1 MYNILI
7 LEDDSLFASSIE
19 DFLNCENF
27 EVDIAKDSEEVFS
40 YTYSKNYDLYLFDI
54 NVPKLNGL
62 ETLKML
68 RQSNDNTPCIFLT
81 SYKDKDTLK
90 SGFISGCDD
99 YIKKPVDLDELNL
112 RLRAILRRE
121 NKGFSKVILEDNL
134 YFNQEDKRVYKDNE
148 DLNLPS
154 KVLELLELFIENR
167 NKIVT
172 KEMIFSR
179 LYSKEQTH
187 SEGAVRVYINQI
199 KNIFETK
206 DDVIK
211 NIKGVGYKFEL

>member
-1 MYNILI
+1 MKILL
-7 LEDDSLFASSIE
+7 LEDDTLFAQSIQ
-19 DFLNCENF
+19 DFLEEEGF
-27 EVDIAKDSEEVFS
+27 FVDIAYDGEEALNKNFES
-40 YTYSKNYDLYLFDI
+40 NYDLYLLDI

-62 ETLKML
+62 EFLKEL
-68 RQSNDNTPCIFLT
+68 RAIADETPAIFLT